1 MRKNISFDYDFTLD
15 DGFYGDINPNKYK
28 VRNILKELSI
38 DNNIFIITKRYG
50 PNSKWSFL
58 NEFEKV
64 YSLAEELGVE
74 YNNVFF
80 CDREL
85 KIENLKKNKIDL
97 HYDDDLY
104 ELDIYSSICEVVN
117 VNKL

>member
-1 MRKNISFDYDFTLD
+1 MNISFDFDLTLD
-15 DGFYGDINPNKYK
+15 DGFYGEVNPRKEK
-28 VRNILKELSI
+28 VRNILKELLP

-50 PNSKWSFL
+50 PKSKWYFL
-58 NEFEKV
+58 NEYQKV
-64 YSLAEELGVE
+64 YDLAKELGVNE
-74 YNNVFF
+74 DNIYF

-85 KIENLKKNKIDL
+85 KIANLRRNKIDI

-104 ELDIYSSICEVVN
+104 EIDVYSSICEVVN

>member
-1 MRKNISFDYDFTLD
+1 MKNISFDYDLTLD
-15 DGFYGDINPNKYK
+15 DGFYGEKNPHKDK
-28 VRNILKELSI
+28 VRNILKELLP

-50 PNSKWSFL
+50 PKSKWYFL
-58 NEFEKV
+58 KEFEKV
-64 YSLAEELGVE
+64 YILAHELGVKE
-74 YNNVFF
+74 ENIFF

-85 KIENLKKNKIDL
+85 KIENLRKNKIDL

-104 ELDIYSSICEVVN
+104 ELDVYSSICEVVN